1 MNTEEYWKKI
11 KYFIEL
17 GEKYVNDY
25 KVLKIK
31 QSGSHIAY
39 ICGYLAS
46 AADLEYCKYD
56 ELPERITKLIGEL
69 AMITK

>member
-11 KYFIEL
+11 EYFIEL
-17 GEKYVNDY
+17 GEKYLNDY

-31 QSGSHIAY
+31 QSESHIAY

-46 AADLEYCKYD
+46 ATDLEYCEDD
-56 ELPERITKLIGEL
+56 ELPERIFELIGAL